1 MLFENERNLCF
12 CQDFVS
18 MHKEGWK
25 EGNFKSLEVREAS
38 FSHLKIWQIATSS
51 IILHIIQRLCSALAE
66 AYCYDGVDVHIFL
79 SKNFLQNGKIV

>member
-1 MLFENERNLCF
+1 
-12 CQDFVS
+12 

-51 IILHIIQRLCSALAE
+51 IKLHIIQRLCSALAE
-66 AYCYDGVDVHIFL
+66 AYCYESVDVHIYF
-79 SKNFLQNGKIV
+79 KQKFPTKW